1 MTRNAYYVLS
11 YVFGRKVKHVALCAG
26 NMLLFTPP
34 PPFYR
39 NFTSATYSCYGASPL
54 CAVESSLRH
63 GLHCQFIARR

>member
-11 YVFGRKVKHVALCAG
+11 YVFGRKVKHAALCAS

-34 PPFYR
+34 FYR
-39 NFTSATYSCYGASPL
+39 IFTSATYIRNGASPL

-63 GLHCQFIARR
+63 GLHCQSIARR

>member
-26 NMLLFTPP
+26 NMLLFTP

>member
-34 PPFYR
+34 PHFIEILHQQRTVAMVQAPFV
-39 NFTSATYSCYGASPL
+39 P
-54 CAVESSLRH
+54 
-63 GLHCQFIARR
+63 

>member
-26 NMLLFTPP
+26 NMLLFT